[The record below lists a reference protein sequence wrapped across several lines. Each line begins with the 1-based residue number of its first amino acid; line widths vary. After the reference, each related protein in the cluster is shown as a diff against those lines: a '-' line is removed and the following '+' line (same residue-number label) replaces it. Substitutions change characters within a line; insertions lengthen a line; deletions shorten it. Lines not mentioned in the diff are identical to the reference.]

1 MSLRRVLTT
10 LAVASLTLMACTPTA
25 ATPSPTTA
33 PTATPAA
40 TPTTAPSP
48 TSSPSAAELCATAT
62 YKNPGRLT
70 LSTDNPA
77 FPPWFGGDAKTQ
89 YPNEPTAGSPWSESD
104 FSAEPYSGEGFEG
117 ATAYA
122 VANAMGFTADKVDW
136 LANADFAKAF
146 APGPKDFDF
155 HMAQIAITA
164 DRAKAVTFSDPYLDS
179 NQSLLIL
186 ANNKLARAAS
196 IADLK
201 DAKLGAAANT
211 TAFDF
216 LETGIAPTQEPLNFP
231 DNTAALTALKGKIV
245 DGIIVDL
252 ATAIY
257 MRDAEL
263 EDFDTP
269 DPEGKVV
276 GQFGPPATPDEVGFV
291 LELNNPLVTCVNAAL
306 AEIKG
311 NRVHQHILDQ
321 WINTGQEI
329 PFLQ

>member
-1 MSLRRVLTT
+1 VRTR
-10 LAVASLTLMACTPTA
+10 PT
-25 ATPSPTTA
+25 
-33 PTATPAA
+33 
-40 TPTTAPSP
+40 
-48 TSSPSAAELCATAT
+48 E
-62 YKNPGRLT
+62 PGRLT

-104 FSAEPYSGEGFEG
+104 FSAEPYSAKVFEG

-122 VANAMGFTADKVDW
+122 IANAMGFTPDKVDW

-146 APGPKDFDF
+146 APGPRTFDF

-186 ANNKLARAAS
+186 RQQQARRAAS

-211 TAFDF
+211 TA
-216 LETGIAPTQEPLNFP
+216 LISSKLASLPPG
-231 DNTAALTALKGKIV
+231 AAQLSGQHGRV
-245 DGIIVDL
+245 DGAEGQDRTGIIVDL

-269 DPEGKVV
+269 DPEARSWASSVRRRRLTK
-276 GQFGPPATPDEVGFV
+276 
-291 LELNNPLVTCVNAAL
+291 L
-306 AEIKG
+306 ASC
-311 NRVHQHILDQ
+311 
-321 WINTGQEI
+321 WS
-329 PFLQ
+329 